1 MLMHAYTILL
11 WVMTALAVVVFI
23 ALFFVD
29 AGYGMLLNRRWGR
42 TISNRWGWFVMEAPV
57 FLFMTVLWLLSDRRF
72 EVAPLCFLLLFQIH
86 YFQRAFVFPFLL
98 RGKGRMPIAIIAMG
112 ILFNTINALMQGGWI
127 FYLAPADR
135 YTPDWLLTP
144 QFIIGTLIFL
154 FGMVVNIQ
162 SDYII
167 RHLRRPGETVHRI
180 PYGGMFRYVS
190 SANYFGEFVEWVGFA
205 VLTWSWSGAVFALW
219 TFANLAPRAVAL
231 HKRYETE
238 FGESF
243 TRLHRKCILPFIF

>member
-1 MLMHAYTILL
+1 
-11 WVMTALAVVVFI
+11 
-23 ALFFVD
+23 
-29 AGYGMLLNRRWGR
+29 
-42 TISNRWGWFVMEAPV
+42 
-57 FLFMTVLWLLSDRRF
+57 
-72 EVAPLCFLLLFQIH
+72 
-86 YFQRAFVFPFLL
+86 
-98 RGKGRMPIAIIAMG
+98 
-112 ILFNTINALMQGGWI
+112 
-127 FYLAPADR
+127 
-135 YTPDWLLTP
+135 
-144 QFIIGTLIFL
+144 
-154 FGMVVNIQ
+154 MVVNIQ

>member
-1 MLMHAYTILL
+1 M
-11 WVMTALAVVVFI
+11 V
-23 ALFFVD
+23 
-29 AGYGMLLNRRWGR
+29 AGVLR
-42 TISNRWGWFVMEAPV
+42 
-57 FLFMTVLWLLSDRRF
+57 FLTVLWLLSDRRCV
-72 EVAPLCFLLLFQIH
+72 VAPLCFLLLFQIH
-86 YFQRAFVFPFLL
+86 YFQGAFGFPFLL